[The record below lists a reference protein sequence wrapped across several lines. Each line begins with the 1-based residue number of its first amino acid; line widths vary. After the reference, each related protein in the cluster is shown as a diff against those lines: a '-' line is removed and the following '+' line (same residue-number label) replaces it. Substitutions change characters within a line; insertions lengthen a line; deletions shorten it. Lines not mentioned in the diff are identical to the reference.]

1 MRIPPSPLCTAKPA
15 RLPALRPS
23 PVAARRAAHQCPA
36 SSPAKRVRVA
46 ARRRRSRRRCRRP
59 LEGRRWFAVARP
71 ASRPASPLACPASR
85 RAGREWDVRC
95 ESEARTKPRGREGGR
110 MRRGCA
116 SGGHEWR
123 RARGWI
129 LGAASGREGSAVG
142 GGRVLSDGRL
152 DCSPVVCPS
161 PTRPPSTDV
170 SHSRVGARGGE
181 GGAVRAGVFIRSE
194 GMPRAASLLGL
205 GPPSS

>member
-1 MRIPPSPLCTAKPA
+1 M
-15 RLPALRPS
+15 
-23 PVAARRAAHQCPA
+23 
-36 SSPAKRVRVA
+36 RVA
-46 ARRRRSRRRCRRP
+46 ARRRRSRRLCR
-59 LEGRRWFAVARP
+59 VARWRAVDGLLWRALRVAPRVRWP
-71 ASRPASPLACPASR
+71 AL
-85 RAGREWDVRC
+85 RAGARG
-95 ESEARTKPRGREGGR
+95 ESGTCGARVKRAQSRGGGR
-110 MRRGCA
+110 VVVCGEGVRPGT